1 MVRVDPGDAWEAVVA
16 DADAVAAAY
25 RDRGWTVTA
34 THPGHVNPITDAA
47 RIDVLLPDPEFETTH
62 EAVATADLDA
72 VEVYAAAEDGVAYRV
87 VVATDESAAVAVS
100 VPTYLSTTALG
111 ALGESAD
118 TIGSVTVRLRPLDDR
133 DHADIVIDGVQRFV
147 DPPGS
152 ATSSRE

>member
-1 MVRVDPGDAWEAVVA
+1 MVRVDPGNAWEAVIA
-16 DADAVAAAY
+16 DADAVATAY
-25 RDRGWTVTA
+25 RDQGWTVTA
-34 THPGHVNPITDAA
+34 THPGHVNPVTDAA
-47 RIDVLLPDPEFETTH
+47 RIDVLLPDSAFEAAH
-62 EAVATADLDA
+62 GAVDTADLDA

-100 VPTYLSTTALG
+100 IPTYLSTTALG

-147 DPPGS
+147 DPPES
-152 ATSSRE
+152 AASSHE